1 MTIRNLEIFVAVCEN
16 MNMSAAAAKL
26 FVSQSAVS
34 QSIRDLETHF
44 NLRLFER
51 NSNKLYLTPPG
62 KELLKYAE
70 QLLEYYEHMETG
82 MRIEYGKP
90 HVRIGTIMPYMM
102 VDMVADYLAEGNDT
116 DISMHVYDHDRIIS
130 LLRSADLDL
139 AITDSRIEQSDL
151 DTYLLMSNEMSFM
164 CCSNTRLHP
173 SLQENPA
180 VITLQDF
187 ASIPLVVA
195 EPSRIMYDK
204 LFMELQHKGIHY
216 VIRGTFLDYPSLERA
231 VINDLGVAIHHNP
244 KAFHSGNCKSFQVEG
259 IRLHRKLYL
268 ICHKSRS
275 GSPRIQHL
283 IDFIM
288 NNVGERYRNLDL

>member
-90 HVRIGTIMPYMM
+90 HV
-102 VDMVADYLAEGNDT
+102 
-116 DISMHVYDHDRIIS
+116 
-130 LLRSADLDL
+130 
-139 AITDSRIEQSDL
+139 
-151 DTYLLMSNEMSFM
+151 
-164 CCSNTRLHP
+164 
-173 SLQENPA
+173 
-180 VITLQDF
+180 
-187 ASIPLVVA
+187 
-195 EPSRIMYDK
+195 
-204 LFMELQHKGIHY
+204 
-216 VIRGTFLDYPSLERA
+216 
-231 VINDLGVAIHHNP
+231 
-244 KAFHSGNCKSFQVEG
+244 
-259 IRLHRKLYL
+259 
-268 ICHKSRS
+268 
-275 GSPRIQHL
+275 
-283 IDFIM
+283 
-288 NNVGERYRNLDL
+288 